1 MKTVWDKW
9 LRQSVFVYC
18 LFYTVATLV
27 NSAIYL
33 IQGVYE
39 DPSGNWHEIDRAI
52 ITLIVVVAYTLV
64 RNLEIKNY
72 FLKSLMIYIP
82 TLLLSFLYVWIV
94 GFIDTLA
101 ESAYR
106 DMFMTIT
113 VGSVIVTVIGYIVI
127 LIKKKK

>member
-1 MKTVWDKW
+1 MKTAWDKW
-9 LRQSVFVYC
+9 LRHSVFAYC

-27 NSAIYL
+27 NSVLYL
-33 IQGVYE
+33 VQGIYE

-64 RNLEIKNY
+64 RNLKIENY
-72 FLKSLMIYIP
+72 FLKSLIIYIP
-82 TLLLSFLYVWIV
+82 TLLLSLLYVWVV
-94 GFIDTLA
+94 GFRDTLA
-101 ESAYR
+101 KSAYR

-113 VGSVIVTVIGYIVI
+113 VGYVIVTVIGYIII

>member
-1 MKTVWDKW
+1 MKTVWNKW
-9 LRQSVFVYC
+9 LRHSAFIYC

-27 NSAIYL
+27 NSVLYL
-33 IQGVYE
+33 IQGIYE

-64 RNLEIKNY
+64 RNLKIKNY
-72 FLKSLMIYIP
+72 FLKSLIIYIP

-94 GFIDTLA
+94 GFRDALA

-113 VGSVIVTVIGYIVI
+113 IGSVIVTVIGYIII